1 MAQKLEGPLTIT
13 GQVAFTGTVT
23 LPVNAVTNST
33 IGASVSSPIDVEK
46 VEQQITAC
54 YAQPNTAAADETRV
68 IHRCEGSGTVVAFR
82 VGSIAI
88 AVGDAVTTFDV
99 KKNGSSILSSVK
111 TINSGNTNRVSVD
124 ATLSGTP
131 TYVEGDIFEVV
142 IDGTIGTGTLP
153 TGCFCQLVLRGAA
166 E

>member
-1 MAQKLEGPLTIT
+1 MAQRLDGPLTIT
-13 GQVAFTGTVT
+13 GQVTMTGTAV
-23 LPVNAVTNST
+23 LPVNTVTNSM

-46 VEQQITAC
+46 VEQQITAA
-54 YAQPNTAAADETRV
+54 YSQPNTAAADETRV
-68 IHRCEGSGTVVAFR
+68 LHRCEGSGTVVAVR

-88 AVGDAVTTFDV
+88 AVGDAITTFDV
-99 KKNGSSILSSVK
+99 KKNGTTILSAAK
-111 TINSGNTNRVSVD
+111 EINSSNTNRVSVD

-131 TYVEGDIFEVV
+131 TYVEGDLFEVV